1 MTTLQI
7 MTRWL
12 RTHRGG
18 LLGWAVGLGAASTL
32 YLSFYS
38 MVAQDRALLDQYME
52 MFPPEMM
59 SAMGFDDIASP
70 AGYAQSTVYGLI
82 GAILLLIA
90 GMTRGTRAI
99 AGDEQSGALETEV
112 TAAVNRRQVYV
123 GRGLGVTVFVL
134 ALGLVVGLVTVAVNG
149 SAGLDLP
156 LANIAG
162 GVAALSLLG
171 LVHALIALAVGAA
184 TGRPGI
190 ALAVAIVVAVLG
202 FFGSNLGPTIAAG
215 IERFAPYHWAF
226 GNTPLDQG
234 ADWGGLGLLVL
245 LSAVVFGA
253 GLLTFPRRDLG
264 V

>member
-7 MTRWL
+7 MSRWL

-38 MVAQDRALLDQYME
+38 LVAQDRELLDQYME

-59 SAMGFDDIASP
+59 SGFGFDDIASP

-82 GAILLLIA
+82 GTILLLIA
-90 GMTRGTRAI
+90 GMTRGVRAI
-99 AGDEQSGALETEV
+99 AGDESSGALETEV
-112 TAAVNRRQVYV
+112 TAAVDRRQVYV
-123 GRGLGVTVFVL
+123 GRAIGVTVFVL

-149 SAGLDLP
+149 PAGLDLP

-184 TGRPGI
+184 TGRPGV
-190 ALAVAIVVAVLG
+190 ALAVTIVVAVLG
-202 FFGSNLGPTIAAG
+202 FFAGNLGANIAEG
-215 IERFAPYHWAF
+215 VERFAPYHWAF
-226 GNTPLDQG
+226 GSSPLAEGIDG
-234 ADWGGLGLLVL
+234 TGLALLAL
-245 LSAVVFGA
+245 LSLGAFVA
-253 GLLTFPRRDLG
+253 GLVTFPRRDLG

>member
-7 MTRWL
+7 MMRWL

-18 LLGWAVGLGAASTL
+18 LLGWALGLGAASTM

-38 MVAQDRALLDQYME
+38 TVAKDQELLDQYME
-52 MFPPEMM
+52 MMPAEMM
-59 SAMGFDDIASP
+59 SAFGFDDIASP

-82 GAILLLIA
+82 GTILLLIA

-112 TAAVNRRQVYV
+112 TAAVNRRQVYT
-123 GRGLGVTVFVL
+123 GRALGVTAFVL
-134 ALGLVVGLVTVAVNG
+134 LLGLVVGFVTAAVNG
-149 SAGLDLP
+149 PAGLDLP
-156 LANIAG
+156 LVNIAA

-184 TGRPGI
+184 TGRPGV

-202 FFGSNLGPTIAAG
+202 FFGSNLGPSIMEG
-215 IERFAPYHWAF
+215 VERFAPYHWAF
-226 GNTPLDQG
+226 GNSPLDQG
-234 ADWGGLGLLVL
+234 PDWAGLGLLVL
-245 LSAVVFGA
+245 LSLAAFVA

>member
-1 MTTLQI
+1 MTTMQI
-7 MTRWL
+7 TSRWL

-38 MVAQDRALLDQYME
+38 LVAQDRELLDQYME

-59 SAMGFDDIASP
+59 SAFGFDDIASP

-82 GAILLLIA
+82 GTILLLIA

-123 GRGLGVTVFVL
+123 GRALGVTAFVVL
-134 ALGLVVGLVTVAVNG
+134 LGLVVGLVTVAING
-149 SAGLDLP
+149 PAQLDLP
-156 LANIAG
+156 LAHIAG

-171 LVHALIALAVGAA
+171 LVHAVIALAVGAA

-202 FFGSNLGPTIAAG
+202 FFGNNLGPSIIEG

-226 GNTPLDQG
+226 GNTPLAQG
-234 ADWGGLGLLVL
+234 PDWTGLALLAL
-245 LSAVVFGA
+245 LSLLAFVA
-253 GLLTFPRRDLG
+253 GLLAFPRRDLG

>member
-1 MTTLQI
+1 MTTVQI
-7 MTRWL
+7 WMRWL

-18 LLGWAVGLGAASTL
+18 LLGWAIGLAAVSTL

-38 MVAQDRALLDQYME
+38 TVAQDRQLLDDYMA
-52 MFPPEMM
+52 MLPPEM
-59 SAMGFDDIASP
+59 SATFGFDDIGSP

-112 TAAVNRRQVYV
+112 TAAVDRRQVYL
-123 GRGLGVTVFVL
+123 GRALGVTVFVVL
-134 ALGLVVGLVTVAVNG
+134 LGLVVGLVTLGVNG
-149 SAGLDLP
+149 PSELRLP
-156 LANIAG
+156 LGNVAA
-162 GVAALSLLG
+162 GVAALTMLG

-184 TGRPGI
+184 TGRPGL

-202 FFGSNLGPTIAAG
+202 FFGNNLGPSIADG
-215 IERFAPYHWAF
+215 IDRFAPYHWAF
-226 GNTPLDQG
+226 GNTPLASG
-234 ADWGGLGLLVL
+234 ADWGGLALLAALSL
-245 LSAVVFGA
+245 LAFLA